1 MPDPFGPEALKTP
14 WPGLS
19 IPAGRGC
26 RACAGGRATLV
37 PERASTS
44 RRRSWLHLVPT
55 TAWRPSSQAC
65 CCCWEREEK
74 EREGREGEVE
84 REMERA
90 KEKKRES
97 EGEEN
102 GEWRGR
108 GRGGLERR
116 RGVSTLSL
124 VSESEGSEQSIR
136 LHFPSF
142 LSTCLRFSLH
152 LKPILESQE
161 DT

>member
-1 MPDPFGPEALKTP
+1 MRKICASVASDPPHASSLPSGLTAVVCMPDPFGPEALKTP

-97 EGEEN
+97 EGEEK
-102 GEWRGR
+102 G
-108 GRGGLERR
+108 ERR
-116 RGVSTLSL
+116 RRKGRAKEKKR
-124 VSESEGSEQSIR
+124 ESEE
-136 LHFPSF
+136 
-142 LSTCLRFSLH
+142 
-152 LKPILESQE
+152 
-161 DT
+161 